1 MEQLVWAC
9 IYFLALH
16 FVVAGTS
23 LRRLA
28 IGMVGPTAYQATF
41 FLLALTGFVWMITG
55 YVAAP
60 AQPLWGQWPALDPLF
75 LIFNFVASIM
85 FVAGLTVRN
94 PGTVWME
101 KTLHGEDVVRGFL
114 RITRHP
120 MNVGLALFSLA
131 HLLQNGD
138 SRSLILFGAIFILAS
153 FGPLGIDARRKA
165 AYGEAW
171 ESFAARTSYIPFVA
185 IIAGRN
191 TLKWGELG
199 WWRVALGV
207 ALFAALYYIHGDL
220 SGVPLVER

>member
-16 FVVAGTS
+16 FLVAGTS
-23 LRRLA
+23 LRALA
-28 IGMVGPTAYQATF
+28 IRLIGATAYQATF
-41 FLLALTGFVWMITG
+41 FLLALIGFVWMITG
-55 YVAAP
+55 YVSAP
-60 AQPLWGQWPALDPLF
+60 VQPLWGRWPALDPVF
-75 LIFNFVASIM
+75 LIVNLLASIM

-120 MNVGLALFSLA
+120 MNVGFALFALA

-138 SRSLILFGAIFILAS
+138 SRSLFLFGSILILAS

-165 AYGEAW
+165 SYGDAW
-171 ESFAARTSYIPFVA
+171 ESFAARTSYLPFAA
-185 IIAGRN
+185 IIGGRN
-191 TLKWGELG
+191 SLKWGELG
-199 WWRVALGV
+199 WWRLLLGT

-220 SGVPLVER
+220 SGVSLVER